1 MDQTLAAVQ
10 QRVHA
15 RRVQVLGIQVE
26 SLADQPQE
34 HSYKRIGKSHLI
46 NTATA

>member
-1 MDQTLAAVQ
+1 
-10 QRVHA
+10 
-15 RRVQVLGIQVE
+15 VE

-34 HSYKRIGKSHLI
+34 HSYKRIGKSHLS